1 MFFLIYRCL
10 EIDVEARWTAEQL
23 LKHEF
28 LNKAESL
35 STIVPLIKTVKKLL
49 NK

>member
-1 MFFLIYRCL
+1 M
-10 EIDVEARWTAEQL
+10 IDVETRSSAEEL
-23 LKHEF
+23 LTHEF
-28 LNKAESL
+28 LNKAEDL